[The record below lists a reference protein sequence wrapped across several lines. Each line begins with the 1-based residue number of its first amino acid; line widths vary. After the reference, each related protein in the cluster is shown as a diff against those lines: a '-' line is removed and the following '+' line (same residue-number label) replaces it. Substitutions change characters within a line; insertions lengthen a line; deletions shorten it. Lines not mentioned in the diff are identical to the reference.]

1 MPTHRNPADR
11 ADASHGDQVGGLS
24 IHIRLSPAP
33 TIMIA
38 MNASHPQDTTRRS
51 SALLTDKYELTMLD
65 AAIKDGTADR
75 QVSFEVFARRLP
87 GQRRYGVVAGTD
99 RVLRTVRDFVFT
111 DEQLEYLDFLSDETI
126 EYLRNYRFSGHI
138 DGYLSLIHI

>member
-1 MPTHRNPADR
+1 MF
-11 ADASHGDQVGGLS
+11 
-24 IHIRLSPAP
+24 
-33 TIMIA
+33 A

-138 DGYLSLIHI
+138 DGYSEGELYFP